1 MADRCRHTDRRR
13 VWPPTLSARRSGAG
27 RGRGRP
33 RTPTPGLQGAQAR
46 VASLQSARQL
56 LNADVWAYR
65 AAVALDNRNFG
76 VANDAVA
83 GVVASL
89 SAVDAAAAGVD
100 GGSLASV
107 KTEAAGVRI
116 SVATNLETQRAQI
129 IRLADDIGAL
139 SGPPA
144 KPQRHDRTASAG
156 AAADPRLALIASHQF
171 DPLGFTN
178 R

>member
-1 MADRCRHTDRRR
+1 MDRRSS
-13 VWPPTLSARRSGAG
+13 PTRTWLIVVGILIVAGVAAFFVGRAVGHGAG
-27 RGRGRP
+27 AREAAAAKA
-33 RTPTPGLQGAQAR
+33 GLQSAQTR
-46 VASLQSARQL
+46 VVSLQSAKQL

-89 SAVDAAAAGVD
+89 NAVDAAAAGVD
-100 GGSLASV
+100 GGSLALV

-116 SVATNLETQRAQI
+116 SVATNLETQRAQL

-144 KPQRHDRTASAG
+144 KRPVT
-156 AAADPRLALIASHQF
+156 
-171 DPLGFTN
+171 
-178 R
+178 